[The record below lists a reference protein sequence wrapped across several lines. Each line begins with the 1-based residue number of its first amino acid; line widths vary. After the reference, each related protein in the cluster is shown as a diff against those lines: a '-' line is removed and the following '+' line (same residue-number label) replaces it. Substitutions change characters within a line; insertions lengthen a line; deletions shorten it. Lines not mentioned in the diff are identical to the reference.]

1 MTPIKL
7 NNGAQKKEVLRHLLS
22 LDREDLRLRFG
33 YTPTDSI
40 IEKYVNDTW
49 NAKGNQWF
57 GVYNTKEEG
66 CIATL
71 HVAIMNKSAAEIGCT
86 VSDKYRKHGIGNDL
100 FIRGTTW
107 AKSFGVKEIY
117 MYCLSENKAI
127 QKIAKNNKMHVITL
141 EGGEAEAT
149 LATPYDPMASINDV
163 LLDRI
168 AVYDMLLVNQQKFIK
183 QFLG

>member
-7 NNGAQKKEVLRHLLS
+7 ISDVQKKEVLTHLLS

-40 IEKYVNDTW
+40 IEKYVNDSW
-49 NAKGNQWF
+49 DKKGNQWF
-57 GVYNTKEEG
+57 GVYDSKVDG
-66 CIATL
+66 LIATL
-71 HVAIMNKSAAEIGCT
+71 HVALMNHSAAEIGCT
-86 VSDKYRKHGIGNDL
+86 VYKQYRKHGIGNNL
-100 FIRGTTW
+100 FVRGSTW

-127 QKIAKNNKMHVITL
+127 QKIAKNNKMHVVTI

-149 LATPYDPMASINDV
+149 LSTPYDPMASIKDV

-168 AVYDMLLVNQQKFIK
+168 AVYDMLLLNQQKFFTK
-183 QFLG
+183 FLR